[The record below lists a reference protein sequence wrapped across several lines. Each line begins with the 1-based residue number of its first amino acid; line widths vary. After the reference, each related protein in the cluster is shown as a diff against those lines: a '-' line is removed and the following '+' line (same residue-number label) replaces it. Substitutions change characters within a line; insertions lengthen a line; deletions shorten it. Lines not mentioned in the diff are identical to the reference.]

1 MSMNW
6 ESVCVYVFHILLK
19 VNQLNN
25 RWMCYVHFQFLQPL
39 YSGQQHQQQH
49 PSYVHSA
56 AEAIQSASRRMVSEH
71 SSQPTPS
78 GTSTLQPAGSRLT
91 ADPGSQQE
99 ADRQQGPSA
108 AAPILSPFFHFS
120 FPVFSN
126 SPPIYLFRIC
136 FVGSGVVVSL
146 VAVVVVAL
154 SKNLC
159 LHEQLC
165 IVLYVSWFLE

>member
-1 MSMNW
+1 
-6 ESVCVYVFHILLK
+6 VCVCVFHILLK

-25 RWMCYVHFQFLQPL
+25 RWMCYVYFQFLQPC
-39 YSGQQHQQQH
+39 YSGQQHQQQC
-49 PSYVHSA
+49 PPYVHSA
-56 AEAIQSASRRMVSEH
+56 AEATQPTSRRMVSEH
-71 SSQPTPS
+71 SSQPRPS
-78 GTSTLQPAGSRLT
+78 STSALQPAESRLT

-99 ADRQQGPSA
+99 ADRQQGPAASA
-108 AAPILSPFFHFS
+108 AAPILSPFFLFS

-146 VAVVVVAL
+146 VAVVVVVL